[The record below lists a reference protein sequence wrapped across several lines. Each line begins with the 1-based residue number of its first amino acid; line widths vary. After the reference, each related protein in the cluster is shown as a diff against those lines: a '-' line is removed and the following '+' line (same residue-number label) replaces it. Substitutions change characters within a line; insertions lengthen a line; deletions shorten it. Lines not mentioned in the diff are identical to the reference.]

1 MYLSLIECDW
11 YEMPLQVQKDLLIV
25 IERTQHAVEF
35 RAGVLCVYNFD
46 TLIWVRLFI
55 STCSSTFSCRLT
67 IAGLLKFIQKS
78 IKELIPTPN

>member
-11 YEMPLQVQKDLLIV
+11 TEMPLDVQRDLILV

-46 TLIWVRLFI
+46 TLIWARKFLKK
-55 STCSSTFSCRLT
+55 
-67 IAGLLKFIQKS
+67 LL
-78 IKELIPTPN
+78 